1 MAENLI
7 IPLDPDFSYFF
18 TYVLEELNIQFKVR
32 WNIIDLAWY
41 MDFDIVETE
50 TVIKGIKLVGGIDL
64 LKQYA
69 ITELGKMF
77 MVDTEEKFQDPDFD
91 LIGDRYKLLYILKE
105 NRNDFP
111 F

>member
-1 MAENLI
+1 MAENLV
-7 IPLDPDFSYFF
+7 IPLTPDFSYFF
-18 TYVLEELNIQFKVR
+18 TTVLEDLNVQFKVR
-32 WNIIDLAWY
+32 WNIVDLAWY
-41 MDFDIVETE
+41 MDIDVIETE
-50 TVIKGIKLVGGIDL
+50 TLIRGIKMIGGIDL

-91 LIGDRYKLLYILKE
+91 LIGDRYKLIYVLKE
-105 NRNDFP
+105 NRDDFP